1 MMDRNQWPQAFGQSL
16 WLDNITRDLLDGG
29 VLQQYI
35 NDWAISGL
43 TSNPTIFDSAIA
55 GSTAYDQAIR
65 EGAPGELSD
74 EALFMELA
82 LADLRRAA
90 DLLRPAF
97 DATDGVDGWVSMEVS
112 PTLADDAAATI
123 QAALGVHRQS
133 ARPNLYVKIPGT
145 TVGLAAIEQCVF
157 EGVPVN
163 VTLLFSCRQYLA
175 AAEAYL
181 RGAERRLDAGLS
193 KPPESVASVFI
204 SRWDSA
210 ANPLVPAT
218 LHNQLGIA
226 VAGDIYRTHLDM
238 LASPRWQRLALRGAR
253 PQRLLWASTGTKDP
267 QASDTLYVES
277 LVAPNTINT
286 LPEKTLQA
294 FAHHGLVARSMD
306 KDGLHARATLASFEA
321 AGVDLD
327 VLAEHLQ
334 RTGVQSFLKSWQ
346 HLMECVASKR
356 LSAAKDGNR

>member
-16 WLDNITRDLLDGG
+16 WLDNITRELLDGG

-35 NDWAISGL
+35 NAWAISGL
-43 TSNPTIFDSAIA
+43 TSNPTIFDAAIA

-65 EGAPGELSD
+65 KGARGGQSD

-112 PTLADDAAATI
+112 PTLADNAAATI
-123 QAALGVHRQS
+123 GAALDVHRQA

-145 TVGLAAIEQCVF
+145 ATGLVAIEESVF
-157 EGVPVN
+157 QGVPVN
-163 VTLLFSCRQYLA
+163 VTLLFSRSQYQA

-181 RGAERRLDAGLS
+181 RGAERRLAAGQDA
-193 KPPESVASVFI
+193 PPGSVASVFV
-204 SRWDSA
+204 SRWDAA
-210 ANPLVPAT
+210 ANPLVPPT
-218 LHNQLGIA
+218 MHNQLGLA
-226 VAGDIYRTHLDM
+226 VAGDIYRAYLDL
-238 LASPRWQRLALRGAR
+238 LASPRWQRLALKGLK

-267 QASDTLYVES
+267 KASDTLYVES

-294 FAHHGLVARSMD
+294 FASHGQVRQVMAEDALQ
-306 KDGLHARATLASFEA
+306 ARAMLARFRA
-321 AGVDLD
+321 AGIDTD
-327 VLAEHLQ
+327 VLAEQLQ
-334 RTGVQSFLKSWQ
+334 RTGVQAFLNSWQ

-356 LSAAKDGNR
+356 LSAGKDGTR

>member
-16 WLDNITRDLLDGG
+16 WLDNITRELLDGG

-35 NDWAISGL
+35 NEWAVSGL
-43 TSNPTIFDSAIA
+43 TSNPTIFDAAIGGSA
-55 GSTAYDQAIR
+55 AYDHAIS
-65 EGAPGELSD
+65 ESAHGEKSD

-90 DLLRPAF
+90 DLLRPTF
-97 DATDGVDGWVSMEVS
+97 DATHGVDGWVSMEVS
-112 PTLADDAAATI
+112 PTLADDAAATLS
-123 QAALGVHRQS
+123 AALDVFRQA

-145 TVGLAAIEQCVF
+145 TTGLAAIEESVF

-163 VTLLFSCRQYLA
+163 VTLLFSCRQYQA

-181 RGAERRLDAGLS
+181 RGAERRLDAGRGT
-193 KPPESVASVFI
+193 PPESVASVFI
-204 SRWDSA
+204 SRWDAA

-226 VAGDIYRTHLDM
+226 VAGDIYRTQLD
-238 LASPRWQRLALRGAR
+238 LLTSPRWQRLAAKGAR

-267 QASDTLYVES
+267 LASDTLYVES
-277 LVAPNTINT
+277 LVAPGTINT

-294 FAHHGLVARSMD
+294 FASHGRIHNTMSV
-306 KDGLHARATLASFEA
+306 DGLQARATLASFSA
-321 AGVDLD
+321 AGIDID
-327 VLAEHLQ
+327 VLADQLQ
-334 RTGVQSFLKSWQ
+334 RTGVKSFLNSWQ

-356 LSAAKDGNR
+356 LSAGKDGNQ